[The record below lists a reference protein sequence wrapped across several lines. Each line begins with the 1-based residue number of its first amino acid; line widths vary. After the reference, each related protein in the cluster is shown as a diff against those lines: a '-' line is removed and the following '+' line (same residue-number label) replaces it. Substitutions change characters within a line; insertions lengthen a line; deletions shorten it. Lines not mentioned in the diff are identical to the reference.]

1 MRRPN
6 APPGSATRSGES
18 AAAARGAN
26 PAAASPTPT
35 IGALLCEGGRI
46 LRQAGIE
53 APRAEARRL
62 LAFAVP
68 LAPEAILR
76 DPYAPVPPEAAARF
90 RAALARRA
98 AREPL
103 AFITGRT
110 GFWTLDLAVSPE
122 TLIPRPDSESLIMA
136 ALAARPDRAAVRRIL
151 DLGTGTGAL
160 LLAAL
165 VEYPAAFGVG
175 VDLRPAAAALAARN
189 AAANGLAG
197 RAAFLAGDWAAAI
210 AGWFDL
216 VLCNPPYVPAGEILA
231 LMPEVARYEP
241 ASALSG
247 GPDGLDAYRQLLPG
261 LPARLAPGG
270 VAVIEVGHDQADAVE
285 RLAVAAGLVPLGRTP
300 DVGGI
305 PRALAFRRGDN
316 FPVGAAEAGG

>member
-1 MRRPN
+1 MRRPD
-6 APPGSATRSGES
+6 APPDTAVGAGEGTAGVGGEN
-18 AAAARGAN
+18 AA
-26 PAAASPTPT
+26 PHSPSST

-46 LRQAGIE
+46 LRQAGMA

-62 LAFAVP
+62 LAFAASLP
-68 LAPEAILR
+68 PEAILR
-76 DPYAPVPPEAAARF
+76 DPRAPVPAEAAARF

-103 AFITGRT
+103 AFIIGRA

-122 TLIPRPDSESLIMA
+122 TLIPRPDSESLIVA

-175 VDLRPAAAALAARN
+175 VDLRPAAAALAAGN

-197 RAAFLAGDWAAAI
+197 RAAFLAGDWAEAI
-210 AGWFDL
+210 AGRFDII
-216 VLCNPPYVPAGEILA
+216 LCNPPYVPAGEIPA
-231 LMPEVARYEP
+231 LMPEVAWHEP

-247 GPDGLDAYRQLLPG
+247 GPDGLAAYRRLLPS
-261 LPARLAPGG
+261 LPARLAQGG
-270 VAVIEVGHDQADAVE
+270 VAVIEVGQGQAEAVE

-300 DVGGI
+300 DLGGI
-305 PRALAFRRGDN
+305 PRALTFLGSNN
-316 FPVGAAEAGG
+316 FPVGGAEAGG